1 MTIIGASAPGL
12 AAIADAIDPALLV
25 ADYDPAVGGVLNKH
39 GFNLLWTGLAT
50 IIGTVLIWISIM
62 TAITVTAMVGGA
74 RMLAIS
80 CSSICRAT
88 RTFSR
93 AR

>member
-1 MTIIGASAPGL
+1 MTFIRASAPGL
-12 AAIADAIDPALLV
+12 AAIADAIDPVLLV
-25 ADYDPAVGGVLNKH
+25 ADYDPAVGNVLNKH
-39 GFNLLWTGLAT
+39 GFNLLWIRLAT
-50 IIGTVLIWISIM
+50 IIGAVFIWLSTM
-62 TAITVTAMVGGA
+62 TAIWVTAMVGGG

-88 RTFSR
+88 WTFPL